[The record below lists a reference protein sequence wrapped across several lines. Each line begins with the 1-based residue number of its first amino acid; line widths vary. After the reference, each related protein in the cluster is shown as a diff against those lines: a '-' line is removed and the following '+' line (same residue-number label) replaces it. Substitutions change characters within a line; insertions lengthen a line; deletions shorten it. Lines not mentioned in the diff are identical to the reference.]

1 MPLTKWR
8 LDEWNAVYSPD
19 AGEDVP
25 MTTEEIREAIKFLRN
40 HNYPK
45 PEDCP
50 EEKCPKFRP
59 ACKLGVCNIAVGMCG
74 DF

>member
-1 MPLTKWR
+1 MPITTWR

-19 AGEDVP
+19 TVEDIP
-25 MTTEEIREAIKFLRN
+25 MSKEEIWKATQFLRTN
-40 HNYPK
+40 NYPK

-50 EEKCPKFRP
+50 LEKCPKCRP
-59 ACKLGVCNIAVGMCG
+59 ACKVGVCNIAVGMCG